1 MATNI
6 ELLPLC
12 KATAGVGLDEDW
24 IFSLAFVLPDN
35 VTPINLTGITLTVS
49 VFTEYG
55 TLFTGP
61 SVISGTGNNVATL
74 TVLAA
79 AKATWEPGVY
89 WLEMVATDGV
99 NTKDILALSTLTV
112 GAPQIVTIT
121 LLAGGSNVVSVGGG
135 NVNTAALAAA
145 LAALPRSQLVILT
158 NAIVAA
164 MPNVENAEAIPAA
177 PKPFVNGSG
186 FLVTSQALT

>member
-121 LLAGGSNVVSVGGG
+121 LLAGGSNVVSIGGG

-145 LAALPRSQLVILT
+145 LASLPASQLIYLA
-158 NAIVAA
+158 NSLLSAVASIQRGVFVPDA
-164 MPNVENAEAIPAA
+164 G
-177 PKPFVNGSG
+177 KPYMNDSG
-186 FLVTSQALT
+186 FVVIIQ

>member
-6 ELLPLC
+6 ELLPIC

-55 TLFTGP
+55 SLFIGP
-61 SVISGTGNNVATL
+61 ATISGTGNNVATL

-89 WLEMVATDGV
+89 SLEMVATDGV
-99 NTKDILALSTLTV
+99 NTKDVFALSTLTV
-112 GAPQIVTIT
+112 GDPQIVTIT
-121 LLAGGSNVVSVGGG
+121 LLAGGSNVVSIGGG

-145 LAALPRSQLVILT
+145 LASLPASQLIYLA
-158 NAIVAA
+158 NSLLSAVASLQSGLFV
-164 MPNVENAEAIPAA
+164 PSTG
-177 PKPFVNGSG
+177 KPYVDDSG
-186 FLVTSQALT
+186 FVVIVQ